1 MKIFIPQK
9 TEYMT
14 IENFNNIII
23 YVYNTN
29 FYLKIKTNKYKSN
42 IQINTIL
49 NIIILTNRGANNKLK
64 LLNNYINNLIFSWN
78 NFYFEKIK
86 FTGKGYK
93 IKKSNK
99 KNSLALLFNRAHPT
113 MLFTKKI
120 IFKKIKKTKIIIM
133 GVNFHKLKFIR
144 SMIVA
149 IRKYNTYT
157 KRGLRGTRS
166 LIIKK
171 SSKKTAAV

>member
-64 LLNNYINNLIFSWN
+64 LLNNYINNLIFS
-78 NFYFEKIK
+78 
-86 FTGKGYK
+86 
-93 IKKSNK
+93 
-99 KNSLALLFNRAHPT
+99 
-113 MLFTKKI
+113 
-120 IFKKIKKTKIIIM
+120 
-133 GVNFHKLKFIR
+133 
-144 SMIVA
+144 
-149 IRKYNTYT
+149 
-157 KRGLRGTRS
+157 
-166 LIIKK
+166 
-171 SSKKTAAV
+171 

>member
-1 MKIFIPQK
+1 
-9 TEYMT
+9 
-14 IENFNNIII
+14 
-23 YVYNTN
+23 
-29 FYLKIKTNKYKSN
+29 
-42 IQINTIL
+42 
-49 NIIILTNRGANNKLK
+49 
-64 LLNNYINNLIFSWN
+64 
-78 NFYFEKIK
+78 
-86 FTGKGYK
+86 
-93 IKKSNK
+93 
-99 KNSLALLFNRAHPT
+99 